1 MKMKGDLIMKPSR
14 LLGFLDLALGGA
26 LFLSGIYVLSHPR
39 EGLAGVSLFYGILA
53 VGTGIV
59 DLIFYF
65 KMERRTGFGP
75 AAALVTGI
83 LSLLAG
89 VLLLFQPAA
98 GVLSLAILFPLWFVA
113 HCISELARLPLIRW
127 SAGKGYYYFSLI
139 INIIGLVLGII
150 MLAFPAACVLSL
162 PWIAGI
168 YLLLLGLHSVV
179 LGMEKIISN
188 W

>member
-1 MKMKGDLIMKPSR
+1 MKPSR

-39 EGLAGVSLFYGILA
+39 EGLAGVTLFYGILA

-65 KMERRTGFGP
+65 KIERRTGFGP

-89 VLLLFQPAA
+89 
-98 GVLSLAILFPLWFVA
+98 I
-113 HCISELARLPLIRW
+113 
-127 SAGKGYYYFSLI
+127 
-139 INIIGLVLGII
+139 
-150 MLAFPAACVLSL
+150 
-162 PWIAGI
+162 
-168 YLLLLGLHSVV
+168 LLLL
-179 LGMEKIISN
+179 
-188 W
+188 

>member
-1 MKMKGDLIMKPSR
+1 M
-14 LLGFLDLALGGA
+14 
-26 LFLSGIYVLSHPR
+26 
-39 EGLAGVSLFYGILA
+39 
-53 VGTGIV
+53 

-89 VLLLFQPAA
+89 ILLLLQPAA
-98 GVLSLAILFPLWFVA
+98 GGLSLAILFPLWFVA

>member
-1 MKMKGDLIMKPSR
+1 MRPSR
-14 LLGFLDLALGGA
+14 LLGFLDLILGIV
-26 LFLSGIYVLSHPR
+26 LFLSGIYVLSHPL
-39 EGLAGVSLFYGILA
+39 EGLAGVTIFYGILA
-53 VGTGIV
+53 AGTGIV

-75 AAALVTGI
+75 VAALVTGI

-89 VLLLFQPAA
+89 VLLLLQPAA
-98 GVLSLAILFPLWFVA
+98 GSLSLVILFPLWFVA

-127 SAGKGYYYFSLI
+127 TAGKGYYYFSLI
-139 INIIGLVLGII
+139 INIMGLILGVI
-150 MLAFPAACVLSL
+150 MLAFPAASVLSL

-179 LGMEKIISN
+179 LGLEKVISN